1 MTGQDDRRGS
11 GVLLLLTIV
20 YAAASLLHFAH
31 NAVFVRAYPNLPAW
45 ITAQGVW
52 IAWCSVTA
60 VGAVGYYVFRRF
72 SRTLG
77 LLMLALYA
85 LLGFAGLDHYTLAP
99 MSAHSIEMNSTI
111 LAEVAAAAVLLIYV
125 SRGLVSTKRAI
136 Q

>member
-31 NAVFVRAYPNLPAW
+31 NAVFVHAYPNLPAW
-45 ITAQGVW
+45 ITARGVW
-52 IAWCSVTA
+52 VAWCGVTA
-60 VGAVGYYVFRRF
+60 IGAVGYYVFRRF

-99 MSAHSIEMNSTI
+99 MSAHSMEMNSTI